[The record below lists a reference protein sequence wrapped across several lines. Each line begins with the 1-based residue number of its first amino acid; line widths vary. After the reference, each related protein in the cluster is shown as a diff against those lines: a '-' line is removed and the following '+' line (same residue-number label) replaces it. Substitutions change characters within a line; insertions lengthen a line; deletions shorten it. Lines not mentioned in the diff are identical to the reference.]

1 MFVLRLAFIIFEVL
15 KKSRMETIN
24 LIGSLIDDAKAR
36 VKDDKE
42 FVTFTV
48 AVDDKRDKAVSRYYS
63 CILYGSNKN
72 RIKYLV
78 KGTKVS
84 VIGEFYPSIYHEE
97 GRDPI
102 LNLNVKVGMLEMV
115 LRTFG
120 L

>member
-15 KKSRMETIN
+15 KKSRMETIS

-115 LRTFG
+115 
-120 L
+120 